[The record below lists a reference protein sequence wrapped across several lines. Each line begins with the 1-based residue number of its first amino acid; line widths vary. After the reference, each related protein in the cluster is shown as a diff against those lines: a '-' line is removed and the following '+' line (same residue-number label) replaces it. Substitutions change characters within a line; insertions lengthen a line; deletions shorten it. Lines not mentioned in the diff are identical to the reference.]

1 MFSEMIADLNRSIM
15 PEPVNLTK
23 RFDFALTKKLGVVEL
38 PPAFRMQDSK
48 INPRSDHLLWAAML
62 LLDRNRIEL
71 ALSVIAV
78 EVSETSRTTDA
89 DYEDVVALRV
99 ADLTDQ
105 LLLQIPDT
113 AQREKFESNLQKIMP
128 DWPDD
133 HQENAP

>member
-23 RFDFALTKKLGVVEL
+23 RFDFALTKKLGVVNL
-38 PPAFRMQDSK
+38 PPAFRMQDPK
-48 INPRSDHLLWAAML
+48 FNPRSDHLLWAALL

-78 EVSETSRTTDA
+78 ELSEISRTTGA
-89 DYEDVVALRV
+89 GYEEEVALRV

-105 LLLQIPDT
+105 LLHQIPD
-113 AQREKFESNLQKIMP
+113 AARREKFESNLRKVMP

-133 HQENAP
+133 HQENAR